1 MNGEG
6 GPRQAAHTIT
16 IDTPSLDQDDLNL
29 GYRLGYGAGY
39 ETGFAHGWN
48 ARDNELQAFF
58 GLYRSLSERRRH
70 AELEAIRSD
79 TTPRRC
85 RDECRQCS
93 ALCPPRAS
101 NPQLG
106 QIPVAGFPRRWPVI
120 AYGYVED
127 GAQVLAAVEAFLR
140 RFVAY
145 PSDHAAVAVTLW
157 PAHTHVVDRFESS
170 PRLAC
175 LSPEPGSGKTRNLE
189 VLDRNRSR
197 SHRPA
202 SQRRTFTSDRVSD
215 GASCRVSGTRRR

>member
-1 MNGEG
+1 MSGEG

-16 IDTPSLDQDDLNL
+16 IDTPSLDQDDLSL

-93 ALCPPRAS
+93 ACVRH
-101 NPQLG
+101 
-106 QIPVAGFPRRWPVI
+106 
-120 AYGYVED
+120 
-127 GAQVLAAVEAFLR
+127 AQA
-140 RFVAY
+140 
-145 PSDHAAVAVTLW
+145 
-157 PAHTHVVDRFESS
+157 
-170 PRLAC
+170 
-175 LSPEPGSGKTRNLE
+175 TRNWAKY
-189 VLDRNRSR
+189 RSPDFPGGGR
-197 SHRPA
+197 
-202 SQRRTFTSDRVSD
+202 
-215 GASCRVSGTRRR
+215 

>member
-1 MNGEG
+1 M
-6 GPRQAAHTIT
+6 
-16 IDTPSLDQDDLNL
+16 
-29 GYRLGYGAGY
+29 
-39 ETGFAHGWN
+39 
-48 ARDNELQAFF
+48 
-58 GLYRSLSERRRH
+58 
-70 AELEAIRSD
+70 
-79 TTPRRC
+79 
-85 RDECRQCS
+85 
-93 ALCPPRAS
+93 
-101 NPQLG
+101 
-106 QIPVAGFPRRWPVI
+106 I

-157 PAHTHVVDRFESS
+157 AAHTHVVDRFESS

-189 VLDRNRSR
+189 VLYRNRSR

>member
-1 MNGEG
+1 ML
-6 GPRQAAHTIT
+6 
-16 IDTPSLDQDDLNL
+16 SVL
-29 GYRLGYGAGY
+29 GM
-39 ETGFAHGWN
+39 
-48 ARDNELQAFF
+48 
-58 GLYRSLSERRRH
+58 
-70 AELEAIRSD
+70 
-79 TTPRRC
+79 
-85 RDECRQCS
+85 
-93 ALCPPRAS
+93 CPPRAS

-157 PAHTHVVDRFESS
+157 AAHTHVVDRFESS